1 MGLMQ
6 GQRVPALRTDSDM
19 ISALPFTLVD
29 LANAYAKGLRPAEV
43 VTEAYA
49 RLDAADDPG
58 ILLHRA
64 DALALAEATAL
75 GLPDGR
81 RLWGVPFV
89 VKDNIDVAGMP
100 TTAACPDLSY
110 MATEDAFVVAR
121 LRAAGA
127 IVLGKANL
135 DQFATGLVGVRTP
148 GPAPRNALDP
158 ALVPGGS
165 SSGSAVAVARGIAA
179 FSLGTDTAGSGR
191 VPAALNALVGLK
203 PTLGTLSASGM
214 IPACRTLDTMSIFA
228 HSVADAWAVFGVA
241 AAVDPDDAYSRAA
254 ATGPLVA
261 TPDLRIGVPDA
272 GSLQV
277 FGDRVQAADFRATV
291 ADLAATGAVVE
302 EIDFAPFY
310 AVAAMLYEGAWLA
323 ERVAAVGPR
332 LTNAPDTLHPVT
344 RAILE
349 PGLRLTA
356 VDAFQGFYRLE
367 TLRKDCLRA
376 MAGVDVLCVPTIPY
390 FVTLDEIA
398 ADPIG
403 PNARLGTYTNFV
415 NLLDLCGIAVP
426 TGDRPDGRPGSVTIL
441 ARGGRDALAA
451 SVAAGLEAG
460 RMGATGWIRP
470 AKAALPE
477 MALPDEVA
485 LAVCGAHM
493 TGLPLNRE
501 LTSLGARLIRTCRTA
516 PHYRLHALAGGSPQ
530 RPGLVRDPSG
540 AAIAV
545 EVWGLPRAA
554 FGTFIAGVPAPLA
567 IGTVVLEDGSAV
579 KGFVCETA
587 GLAGARDITAL
598 GGWRAFLQQA
608 EAVA

>member
-1 MGLMQ
+1 MQ
-6 GQRVPALRTDSDM
+6 GQWLLAIKTDSDM
-19 ISALPFTLVD
+19 LNALPFTLVA
-29 LANAYAKGLRPAEV
+29 LARAYAEGVRPTEV
-43 VTEAYA
+43 VAEAFA
-49 RLDAADDPG
+49 RLDAANDPG

-64 DALALAEATAL
+64 EAEALAEANAL
-75 GLPDGR
+75 DRPDGR
-81 RLWGVPFV
+81 PLWGVPFV

-110 MATEDAFVVAR
+110 IATEDAFVVTR

-158 ALVPGGS
+158 LLVPGGS

-203 PTLGTLSASGM
+203 PTLGTLSATGM
-214 IPACRTLDTMSIFA
+214 IPACRTLDTISIFA
-228 HSVADAWAVFGVA
+228 HSVADAWAIFSLA
-241 AAVDPDDAYSRAA
+241 AAVDPSDAYSRAA
-254 ATGPLVA
+254 GTGPLAAVHA
-261 TPDLRIGVPDA
+261 PRIGVPDA
-272 GSLQV
+272 TTLHV
-277 FGDRVQAADFRATV
+277 FGDTVQAADFRATV
-291 ADLAATGAVVE
+291 ADLCAVGADVE
-302 EIDFAPFY
+302 EIDFTPFY

-349 PGLRLTA
+349 PGLQLTA
-356 VDAFQGFYRLE
+356 ADAFRGFYRLE
-367 TLRKDCLRA
+367 ALRQDCLRA

-426 TGDRPDGRPGSVTIL
+426 TGDRIDGRPGSVTIL

-451 SVAAGLEAG
+451 SVAAGVEAG
-460 RMGATGWIRP
+460 RMGATGWVRP
-470 AKAALPE
+470 AQTALPQT
-477 MALPDEVA
+477 ALRDEIA

-493 TGLPLNRE
+493 TGLPLNQE
-501 LTSLGARLIRTCRTA
+501 LTRLGARLIRSCLTA
-516 PHYRLHALAGGSPQ
+516 PHYRLHALAGGPPE

-540 AAIAV
+540 SAIAV
-545 EVWGLPRAA
+545 EIWGLPAQL
-554 FGTFIAGVPAPLA
+554 FGTFIAGVPSPLA

-587 GLAGARDITAL
+587 GLAGASDITAL
-598 GGWRAFLQQA
+598 GSWRAFLQRPGD
-608 EAVA
+608 AV

>member
-1 MGLMQ
+1 
-6 GQRVPALRTDSDM
+6 M
-19 ISALPFTLVD
+19 IRALPFTLSS
-29 LANAYAKGLRPAEV
+29 LARAYAEGLRPVEV
-43 VTEAYA
+43 VAESFA
-49 RLDAADDPG
+49 RLDAAIDPG

-64 DALALAEATAL
+64 EATALAEAEAL
-75 GLPDGR
+75 GSPDGR
-81 RLWGVPFV
+81 PLWGVPFV

-100 TTAACPDLSY
+100 TTAACPDFSY
-110 MATEDAFVVAR
+110 LATEDAFVVAR

-158 ALVPGGS
+158 AMVPGGS
-165 SSGSAVAVARGIAA
+165 SSGSAVAVAHGIAA

-191 VPAALNALVGLK
+191 VPAALNSLVGLK

-214 IPACRTLDTMSIFA
+214 IPACRTLDTISIFA
-228 HSVADAWAVFGVA
+228 QTVADAWAVYSVA
-241 AAVDPDDAYSRAA
+241 AAVDPVDAYSREA
-254 ATGPLVA
+254 ATGPLVSA
-261 TPDLRIGVPDA
+261 HKLRIGVPDA
-272 GSLQV
+272 ASLRT
-277 FGDRVQAADFRATV
+277 FGDRAQEADFRATV
-291 ADLAATGAVVE
+291 ERLCANGATVE

-323 ERVAAVGPR
+323 ERVAAVGVR
-332 LTNAPDTLHPVT
+332 LTEAADTLHPVT

-349 PGLRLTA
+349 PGLSLSA
-356 VDAFQGFYRLE
+356 VDAFRGFYRLQD
-367 TLRKDCLRA
+367 LRGDCQRA
-376 MAGVDVLCVPTIPY
+376 MAGVDVLCVPTIPT

-426 TGDRPDGRPGSVTIL
+426 TGDRSDGRPGSVTVL
-441 ARGGRDALAA
+441 ARAGRDALAA
-451 SVAAGLEAG
+451 SVAAGVEAG
-460 RMGATGWIRP
+460 RLGATGWARP
-470 AKAALPE
+470 AQVNLPKTAA
-477 MALPDEVA
+477 PDEIA

-493 TGLPLNRE
+493 SGLPLNHE
-501 LTSLGARLIRTCRTA
+501 LTRLGARLIRACHTA
-516 PHYRLHALAGGSPQ
+516 PQYRLHALAGGPPQ
-530 RPGLVRDPSG
+530 RPGMVRDTGSG

-554 FGTFIAGVPAPLA
+554 FGAFIAGVPAPLA
-567 IGTVVLEDGSAV
+567 IGTVRLEDGSAV
-579 KGFVCETA
+579 KGFLCETA
-587 GLAGARDITAL
+587 GLVGSADITAS
-598 GGWRAFLQQA
+598 GGWRAHLAQG